1 MRAPATQPIQ
11 TMGYSTPDRIVVRGK
26 DLCEDLIGKVDF
38 GAMVFLEIVG
48 RLPSDEE
55 AAMVNAVLVTL
66 AEHGVTANSIAT
78 RLTHHAA
85 PEALQGAVAAG
96 LLGAGST
103 FLGAIEECARVLQD
117 LAGGGADGLEDR
129 VREYVTGMKAAK
141 GRIAGI
147 GHPVHKPDDPRT
159 QVLFGLA
166 DRLGFPDA
174 HRVAAAELRRVAEE
188 VYDRVLPVNA
198 DGAIAAV
205 LSDVGFPWQV
215 CRGFAV
221 IGRSGGLVGHVW
233 EESRR
238 PVARHVW
245 SITEET
251 LQYADPE
258 PLF

>member
-1 MRAPATQPIQ
+1 MKAPETQPVQ
-11 TMGYSTPDRIVVRGK
+11 TMGYSTPDRIIIRGH

-103 FLGAIEECARVLQD
+103 FLGAIEECAHVLQD
-117 LAGGGADGLEDR
+117 LAQGEGELEDR
-129 VREYVTGMKAAK
+129 VRAYVDAMRTT
-141 GRIAGI
+141 RSIIPGI
-147 GHPVHKPDDPRT
+147 GHPVHKPHDPRT
-159 QVLFGLA
+159 ELLFSMA
-166 DRLGFPDA
+166 DRLGFPGA
-174 HRVAAAELRRVAEE
+174 HRAAAKELRRVAEE

-221 IGRSGGLVGHVW
+221 IGRSGGLVGHVM

-238 PVARHVW
+238 PVARHIW
-245 SITEET
+245 SIAEET
-251 LQYADPE
+251 LEYADPE

>member
-1 MRAPATQPIQ
+1 MKAPATTPVQ
-11 TMGYSTPDRIVVRGK
+11 TMGHSTPDRIVVRGH
-26 DLCEDLIGKVDF
+26 DLCEELIGKVDF

-48 RLPSDEE
+48 RLPSEEE
-55 AAMVNAVLVTL
+55 AVMVNAVLVTM
-66 AEHGVTANSIAT
+66 AEHGVTANSIAA

-117 LAGGGADGLEDR
+117 LAADPTTR
-129 VREYVTGMKAAK
+129 VRAYVEATHAAN
-141 GRIAGI
+141 GRIPGI

-159 QVLFGLA
+159 AKLFGLA
-166 DRLGFPDA
+166 DRLGFPDT
-174 HRVAAAELRRVAEE
+174 HRVVAAELRRVAEE

-198 DGAIAAV
+198 DGAVAAV
-205 LSDVGFPWQV
+205 LSDIGFPWEV

-221 IGRSGGLVGHVW
+221 IGRSGGLVGHIW
-233 EESRR
+233 EETRR
-238 PVARHVW
+238 PVARHIW

-251 LQYADPE
+251 LEYADPE